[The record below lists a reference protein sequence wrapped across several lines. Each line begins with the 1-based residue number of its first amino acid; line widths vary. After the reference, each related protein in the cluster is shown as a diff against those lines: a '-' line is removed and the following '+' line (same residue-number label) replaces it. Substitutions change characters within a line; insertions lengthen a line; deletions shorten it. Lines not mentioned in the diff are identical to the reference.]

1 MTASIIRLSGVDA
14 YDLISPQYFLKMSS
28 IDQET
33 MHRIMTNSSRVWL
46 GADEDKIIASWGLV
60 PPTLMSDVAYLWLYT
75 TPHLQHYVFTFIRHS
90 QRAVE
95 EMLREFPTIVGHT
108 RYDNHRALQ
117 WLRWLGAK
125 YGDPQ
130 GDFLPFTIEAS
141 QWQQP
146 VSAQS
151 A

>member
-1 MTASIIRLSGVDA
+1 MTAQIIRTDGASA
-14 YDLISPQYFLKMSS
+14 WDLIFPDYLSMLSS

-33 MHRIMTNSSRVWL
+33 MQRIMMNSSRVWV
-46 GADEDKIIASWGLV
+46 GEDDGKIIAVWGLV
-60 PPTLMSDVAYLWLYT
+60 PPTLLSDVAYLWLYT
-75 TPHLQHYVFTFIRHS
+75 TPHLRNHVFTFIRHS

-95 EMLREFPTIVGHT
+95 EMLHEFPRIVGHT
-108 RYDNHRALQ
+108 RINNHRGIQ

-141 QWQQP
+141 QCQQP
-146 VSAQS
+146 ASVQS